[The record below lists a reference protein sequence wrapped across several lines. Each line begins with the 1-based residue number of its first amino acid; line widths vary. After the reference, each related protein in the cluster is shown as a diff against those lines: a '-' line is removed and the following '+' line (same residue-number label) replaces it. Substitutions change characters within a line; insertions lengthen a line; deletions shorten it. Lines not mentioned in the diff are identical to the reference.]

1 MICMISVNGE
11 YRIAVGYKR
20 LLQLKIEKNMSY
32 AELMQKAIFRIIWR
46 KNNG

>member
-1 MICMISVNGE
+1 MISVKGE

-20 LLQLKIEKNMSY
+20 LLQLMIEKNISN